1 MNDKLIVLAEIS
13 LDSSNKYYNRIVVY
27 ERIPNFQDHILESGK
42 INFNAWR
49 ADNQMTFALEDCK
62 NLDRKILTT
71 EQNEYYNDLKK
82 INSHLDSETEK
93 LIIESVKNS
102 DNKYATYQH
111 YYSPNPMRRS
121 WEKSYYNGF
130 LNTEKTLIDIIQEIK
145 NKITDI
151 FYSSL
156 PIKSKLQEIIL
167 VLDNEEVKDL
177 LKIYYNDILVEISI
191 IISNIKKNYQLY
203 NDSGKNQQT
212 FNSVIRI
219 LMKILFKRSNIKEL
233 HSKGKNGDWYAALE
247 YVKLKINNNLIQ
259 KELVKKH
266 QSKNPILLPVLSV
279 PKLFDIQDIDSF
291 LANPNNLLQ
300 VNLIPLAY
308 AFTIQSITKWKID
321 IQINENPILKINHNQ
336 KSRRESNDAMER
348 FGKPSYFQGKVFS
361 KRHYIVIDDN
371 ITLGSSVRDLQEFVE
386 INGGYVLNILS
397 LDRSLKS
404 LYDNRLK
411 PKKEVVDK
419 KSQEYQHYNN
429 YFKDILGY
437 ESGIECLT
445 KQELNAL
452 RQTSNFKYEC
462 LKIFNNNYFMKQNYF
477 EAIKQSIIP
486 QIKDLFNQSTENE

>member
-13 LDSSNKYYNRIVVY
+13 LDSSNEYYNRVVVY
-27 ERIPNFQDHILESGK
+27 ERIPNFQNYISESGK
-42 INFNAWR
+42 INVNAWR
-49 ADNQMTFALEDCK
+49 ADNQMTFALEDYK
-62 NLDRKILTT
+62 NLDRITLTT
-71 EQNEYYNDLKK
+71 EQKYHSDLKK
-82 INSHLDSETEK
+82 INYHLDSEMEK
-93 LIIESVKNS
+93 LIIKSVKNS
-102 DNKYATYQH
+102 DNKYTTYQH

-130 LNTEKTLIDIIQEIK
+130 LNTEKTLIDLIQEIK
-145 NKITDI
+145 NKVTDI

-167 VLDNEEVKDL
+167 VLDNEDVKDL
-177 LKIYYNDILVEISI
+177 LKIYYNDLLVEISVI
-191 IISNIKKNYQLY
+191 VSNIKKNYQLY
-203 NDSGKNQQT
+203 NDSRKNQET
-212 FNSVIRI
+212 FNFIIII

-266 QSKNPILLPVLSV
+266 QSKNPILIPVLSV
-279 PKLFDIQDIDSF
+279 PKLFDIKDIDSF

-308 AFTIQSITKWKID
+308 AFTIHSITKWKID
-321 IQINENPILKINHNQ
+321 IQINENPILKTNHHFS
-336 KSRRESNDAMER
+336 SRRESKSAWER

-371 ITLGSSVRDLQEFVE
+371 ITLGSSVRDLQEFIE
-386 INGGYVLNILS
+386 INGGYVLSILS
-397 LDRSLKS
+397 LDRSVKS

-411 PKKEVVDK
+411 PKKEVVGR
-419 KSQEYQHYNN
+419 KSQEYEHYNN

-462 LKIFNNNYFMKQNYF
+462 LKIFNNNYFVKQNYF

-486 QIKDLFNQSTENE
+486 RIKDLFNQSTVNE

>member
-1 MNDKLIVLAEIS
+1 MNDKLIVLAKVS

-42 INFNAWR
+42 INFDAWR
-49 ADNQMTFALEDCK
+49 ADNQMTFALEDYK
-62 NLDRKILTT
+62 NLNKITLTT
-71 EQNEYYNDLKK
+71 EQNQYRSDLKK
-82 INSHLDSETEK
+82 INCHLDSETEK

-102 DNKYATYQH
+102 DNKYTTYQH

-121 WEKSYYNGF
+121 WEKSYYHGF
-130 LNTEKTLIDIIQEIK
+130 LNIESTFIDIAK
-145 NKITDI
+145 KITDI
-151 FYSSL
+151 LFKSNL
-156 PIKSKLQEIIL
+156 PLKSKIQKIALLLQS
-167 VLDNEEVKDL
+167 EEVKDL
-177 LKIYYNDILVEISI
+177 LGISYNEILSEISI
-191 IISNIKKNYQLY
+191 ILSNIKEKYKSFNE
-203 NDSGKNQQT
+203 SIKAEQT
-212 FNSVIRI
+212 TFYYIVKI
-219 LMKILFKRSNIKEL
+219 LMKVLFKKSNIREL

-247 YVKLKINNNLIQ
+247 YVKLKINNKLIQ

-266 QSKNPILLPVLSV
+266 QSKNPILVPVLSV
-279 PKLFDIQDIDSF
+279 PKLFDIKDIDDF
-291 LANPNNLLQ
+291 LANPDNLLQ

-321 IQINENPILKINHNQ
+321 IQINEKPILKINHHLN
-336 KSRRESNDAMER
+336 SRRESKSVWER
-348 FGKPSYFQGKVFS
+348 FGKPSYFQGEIFS

-371 ITLGSSVRDLQEFVE
+371 ITLGSSVRDLQEFIE

-397 LDRSLKS
+397 LDRSAKS
-404 LYDNRLK
+404 LYDNKLK
-411 PKKEVVDK
+411 PKKEVVGR
-419 KSQEYQHYNN
+419 KSQEYEHYNN

-462 LKIFNNNYFMKQNYF
+462 LKIFNNNYFVKQNYF

-486 QIKDLFNQSTENE
+486 RIKDLF